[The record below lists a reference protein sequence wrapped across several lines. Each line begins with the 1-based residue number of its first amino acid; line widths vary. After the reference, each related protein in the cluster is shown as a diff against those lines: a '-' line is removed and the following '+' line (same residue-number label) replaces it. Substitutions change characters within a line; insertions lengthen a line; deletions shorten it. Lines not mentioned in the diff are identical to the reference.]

1 MKKGIVSS
9 TTADDDDNRNE
20 SDTRINTAK
29 QNEENQLKR
38 AENPTK
44 VPRLCLPFHPF
55 FSTSKDI

>member
-9 TTADDDDNRNE
+9 TTADDDVDN
-20 SDTRINTAK
+20 SDTHRQK

-44 VPRLCLPFHPF
+44 VPRLCLPFILSLALQRI
-55 FSTSKDI
+55 FSAIQ